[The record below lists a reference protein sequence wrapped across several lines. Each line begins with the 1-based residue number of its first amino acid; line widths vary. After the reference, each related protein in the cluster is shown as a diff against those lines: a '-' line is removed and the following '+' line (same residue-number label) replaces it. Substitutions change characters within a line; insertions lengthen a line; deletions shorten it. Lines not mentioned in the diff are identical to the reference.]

1 MATSKQSHMDKA
13 QNFFRQYRDPQG
25 ELRKLSANQFMEVWS
40 HYDKDANGYI
50 EGTELDGF
58 LREFVSSA
66 NSSDVGPEVS
76 ECVMTGGGGA
86 GAGAGGADGSQG
98 PFIPRHYSAEPQLI
112 SFLRPEVM

>member
-1 MATSKQSHMDKA
+1 MDKA

-76 ECVMTGGGGA
+76 QGVMAVGGA
-86 GAGAGGADGSQG
+86 GAGEADGSQG